1 MLYYERKSMEKI
13 YNIRKAT
20 LLLLALTSNS
30 FLNGFGSEPFFA
42 PFQELFAEMDLAYSQ
57 PTKSLKEAEEDLKSR
72 VARLQEEAK
81 RLSNAAN
88 ELAKRLETKDS
99 KSLPDITAVDE
110 SCLALNSALHNV
122 KREMQIV
129 NRVRNFD
136 GTKQSPACSLR
147 TKTDDKNNLFIITAN
162 LPGIAKE
169 DLKITVKTS
178 DDFGVERQTLL
189 VTAEPKE
196 VKDLS
201 TGSFKRSS
209 TTQSRY
215 INGRREELTS
225 ADGSI
230 TITVDLPKDTSNDLA
245 EVQKTMTFENNSL
258 VLSFPMS
265 TKGKRKETELRFAS
279 SQKTPFSEKDPIE
292 TKLK

>member
-1 MLYYERKSMEKI
+1 MLYYERDFMKKI
-13 YNIRKAT
+13 HNIHKAI
-20 LLLLALTSNS
+20 LLSLTVSANTC
-30 FLNGFGSEPFFA
+30 LHGFGSEPFFA
-42 PFQELFAEMDLAYSQ
+42 PFQDLFAEMDLAYSQ
-57 PTKSLKEAEEDLKSR
+57 PTKSRKAAEEDLKSR
-72 VARLQEEAK
+72 VATLQEEAK
-81 RLSNAAN
+81 RLSKATE
-88 ELAKRLETKDS
+88 ELAKSLETKDLQ
-99 KSLPDITAVDE
+99 SLPDITAVDE
-110 SCLALNSALHNV
+110 SCLALSTALRNV
-122 KREMQIV
+122 KREMLIV
-129 NRVRNFD
+129 SRVRNAD
-136 GTKQSPACSLR
+136 GIKQSPACSLR

-162 LPGIAKE
+162 LPDIAKE

-189 VTAEPKE
+189 VTAEPKAL
-196 VKDLS
+196 KDLP
-201 TGSFKRSS
+201 TGSFKRST

-245 EVQKTMTFENNSL
+245 EVQKNMTFENNSL

-265 TKGKRKETELRFAS
+265 TKAKRKETELRFAG
-279 SQKTPFSEKDPIE
+279 SQKAPTLAKDATE